1 MMAEYNTNSNSV
13 YQRSLLQ
20 SRMTTLQSER
30 SSWIPRWRELSTQL
44 MPHSTRFTRSD
55 RNSGTNKFGAIFDN
69 TASRALRILSAGM
82 MSGMTSPARPWFRL
96 GLEDADLMDYGPV
109 KDWLAEVR
117 SRMLRVFARSNTYM
131 ALHNTYGE
139 IGAFGTSVNVMLDDY
154 EKILHMYESPVG
166 EFMLASDYKGNVNTL
181 YREFEKTVAELV
193 GEFGY
198 NNCSTTVKKM
208 YDNGNLDT
216 WVPVVHVV
224 EPRTDRDLTKR
235 NAKNKPWKSCYFEP
249 GSDRAGEGLLRESG
263 FNRFPVLA
271 PRWHK
276 ASGDVYGNSPGMEAF
291 GDIKQLQHEQLRK
304 ANGIDYMTKPPLQV
318 PIAMKG
324 REINIL
330 PSGLTYVDQVGPQNA
345 VRSLFDVNI
354 NLEHL
359 LLDINDVRARIRDAF
374 YADLFLM
381 LANSDNTNMTATEVA
396 ERHEEKLLMLGPVL
410 ERLHN
415 ELLSPL
421 IDYTFELM
429 VSAGALPPPP
439 AELQG
444 REIRVEFISML
455 AQAQRAVGVNS
466 VDRFVGSLGMVA
478 QYKPDVLDKLDA
490 DKWADAYGDMLG
502 VDPELIVPNEKV
514 AVIRQARAEAQAQAQ
529 QLANAQMEADAAAK
543 LGTVKTDEKN
553 AASDLL
559 NMFSGYNSPTGVE
572 V

>member
-1 MMAEYNTNSNSV
+1 MMATYGENSNAIHT
-13 YQRSLLQ
+13 RTKLQ
-20 SRMTTLQSER
+20 TRMMALQSER
-30 SSWIPRWRELSTQL
+30 SSWVPHWRDLSTQL

-55 RNSGTNKFGAIFDN
+55 RNKGGNKHGAIFDN
-69 TASRALRILSAGM
+69 TAARALRVLAAGM

-96 GLEDADLMDYGPV
+96 GLEDTDLMEYGPV
-109 KDWLAEVR
+109 KEWLADVR
-117 SRMLRVFARSNTYM
+117 TRMLRIFARSNTYM

-139 IGAFGTSVNVMLDDY
+139 IGAFGTSVNVMLGDF
-154 EKILHMYESPVG
+154 ENVLHMYESPVG
-166 EFMLASDYKGNVNTL
+166 EFMLASDYRGNVNTL
-181 YREFEKTVAELV
+181 YREFEKTVSECV

-208 YDNGNLDT
+208 YDSGNLDT
-216 WVPVVHVV
+216 WVPVIHVI
-224 EPRTDRDLTKR
+224 EPRSDRDMTKR
-235 NAKNKPWKSCYFEP
+235 NAKNKAWKSCYFEP
-249 GSDRAGEGLLRESG
+249 GNDKAGEGLLRESG
-263 FNRFPVLA
+263 FDRFPVLA

-304 ANGIDYMTKPPLQV
+304 ANGIDYMTKPPLQL
-318 PIAMKG
+318 PISMKG
-324 REINIL
+324 REVNIL

-359 LLDINDVRARIRDAF
+359 LIDIQDVRERIRNAF

-381 LANSDNTNMTATEVA
+381 LANAEKTGMTATEVA

-421 IDYTFELM
+421 IDYTFDLM
-429 VSAGALPPPP
+429 ISSGTLPMPPQ
-439 AELQG
+439 ELQG
-444 REIRVEFISML
+444 VEIRVEFVSML

-466 VDRFVGSLGMVA
+466 VDRFVASLGMVA
-478 QYKPDVLDKLDA
+478 QYKPEVLDKLDA

-502 VDPELIVPNEKV
+502 VDPELIVSNEKV
-514 AVIRQARAEAQAQAQ
+514 AVVRQERAQAQAQ
-529 QLANAQMEADAAAK
+529 QQKLINAQAEADAAAK
-543 LGTVKTDEKN
+543 LGTVKTDERN
-553 AASDLL
+553 AGADIL
-559 NMFSGYNSPTGVE
+559 NMFSGYQSPSGVE

>member
-1 MMAEYNTNSNSV
+1 MADYDTNSNAP
-13 YQRSLLQ
+13 YKRSKLQ
-20 SRMTTLQSER
+20 SRMMSLQNER
-30 SSWIPRWRELSTQL
+30 SSWVPTWRDLSTQL
-44 MPHSTRFTRSD
+44 MPHSTRFSKSD
-55 RNSGTNKFGAIFDN
+55 RNSGRNKHTAIFDN
-69 TASRALRILSAGM
+69 TASRALRVLAAGM

-96 GLEDADLMDYGPV
+96 GLEDAEIMEYGPV
-109 KDWLAEVR
+109 KEWLAEVR
-117 SRMLRVFARSNTYM
+117 GLMLRIFARSNTYM

-139 IGAFGTSVNVMLDDY
+139 IGAFGTSVNVMLGDFDNV
-154 EKILHMYESPVG
+154 LHLYESPVG
-166 EFMLASDYKGNVNTL
+166 EFMLASDYRGNVNTL
-181 YREFEKTVAELV
+181 YREFEKTVSELV
-193 GEFGY
+193 GEFGLE
-198 NNCSTTVKKM
+198 NCSTTVKNM
-208 YDNGNLDT
+208 YANGNLDT
-216 WVPVVHVV
+216 WIPVVHAI
-224 EPRTDRDLTKR
+224 EPRTDRDMTKR

-249 GSDRAGEGLLRESG
+249 GADKAGEGLLRESG
-263 FNRFPVLA
+263 FDRFPVLA

-318 PIAMKG
+318 PVAMKG
-324 REINIL
+324 REVNIL
-330 PSGLTYVDQVGPQNA
+330 PSGLTYVDQVGAQNA
-345 VRSLFDVNI
+345 VRTLFDVNI

-359 LLDINDVRARIRDAF
+359 LIDIQDVRERINNAF

-381 LANSDNTNMTATEVA
+381 LAMAEKNGMTATEVA

-421 IDYTFELM
+421 IDYTFDLM
-429 VSAGALPPPP
+429 ISSGILPPPP
-439 AELQG
+439 PELQG
-444 REIRVEFISML
+444 VELRVEFVSML

-490 DKWADAYGDMLG
+490 DKWADAYADMLG
-502 VDPELIVPNEKV
+502 VDPELVVSNEKV
-514 AVIRQARAEAQAQAQ
+514 AIVRQARAEAQAQAQ
-529 QLANAQMEADAAAK
+529 KLANAQAEADAAAK

-553 AASDLL
+553 AASDIL
-559 NMFSGYNSPTGVE
+559 NMFSGYQSPSGVE